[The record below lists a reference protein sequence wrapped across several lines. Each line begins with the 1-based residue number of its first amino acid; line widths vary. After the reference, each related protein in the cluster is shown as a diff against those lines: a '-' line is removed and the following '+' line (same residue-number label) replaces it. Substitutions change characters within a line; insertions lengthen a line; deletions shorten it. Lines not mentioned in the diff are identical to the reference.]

1 MQAKVQT
8 NMTKQA
14 NQKLTL
20 YQPVRYEIKIPGKLD
35 EQWLDW
41 NGGILAT
48 IETDRNGDPIIILN
62 LTVDQAGLQGLLR
75 YLYSL
80 GLPLIS
86 VLCVDWCRGGV

>member
-1 MQAKVQT
+1 
-8 NMTKQA
+8 MTKQA
-14 NQKLTL
+14 KRKLSL

-35 EQWLDW
+35 EKRLDW
-41 NGGILAT
+41 NGGMSVT
-48 IETDRNGDPIIILN
+48 IESDRKSNPITILT

-86 VLCVDWCRGGV
+86 VVCVE

>member
-1 MQAKVQT
+1 
-8 NMTKQA
+8 MTKQA
-14 NQKLTL
+14 KLKLTL

-35 EQWLDW
+35 EKWLDW
-41 NGGILAT
+41 NGGMST
-48 IETDRNGDPIIILN
+48 IIKSDANGDPITILT

-86 VLCVDWCRGGV
+86 VLCVDW

>member
-1 MQAKVQT
+1 
-8 NMTKQA
+8 MTEKG

-20 YQPVRYEIKIPGKLD
+20 YQPVKYKIKIPGELD
-35 EQWLDW
+35 EKWLDW
-41 NGGILAT
+41 NGGVSSA
-48 IETDRNGDPIIILN
+48 IETDRNGDPITSLT

-86 VLCVDWCRGGV
+86 VLYVDW

>member
-1 MQAKVQT
+1 
-8 NMTKQA
+8 MTTQS

-20 YQPVRYEIKIPGKLD
+20 YQPARYEIKIPGDLD
-35 EQWLDW
+35 EKWLDW
-41 NGGILAT
+41 NGGMSAT
-48 IETDRNGDPIIILN
+48 IESDRNGDPITTLT

-86 VLCVDWCRGGV
+86 VLYVDW